1 MAVAF
6 AGVWHAANAIAMFHR
21 AAAGQENVLLLAI
34 LAQAAKIA
42 LAILPAPLLDQ
53 AAIWSGIT
61 RWYAAPLYLVIP
73 LVVWWTNAYS
83 AWVGVGLAAAAG
95 LCLYAQRF
103 ADATGMLR
111 SLRAEAAV
119 PLRFFRA
126 FSIPLLA
133 VPAAG
138 LGAGPGSAWVVLAS
152 LAPPVCFT
160 YFVYRY
166 NFLGLL
172 ISRRILFALKMGS
185 VV

>member
-1 MAVAF
+1 AGLSPERSERPLYRTLVLLANTFRLLGFTLGAALHAFLAVLLARKRSAPLALMAVAF

-95 LCLYAQRF
+95 LCLYAQR
-103 ADATGMLR
+103 
-111 SLRAEAAV
+111 
-119 PLRFFRA
+119 
-126 FSIPLLA
+126 
-133 VPAAG
+133 
-138 LGAGPGSAWVVLAS
+138 
-152 LAPPVCFT
+152 
-160 YFVYRY
+160 
-166 NFLGLL
+166 
-172 ISRRILFALKMGS
+172 
-185 VV
+185 